1 MDRQYYLDLAA
12 RGVRMPIGTDLVL
25 HEHGDPEEIMRDGRR
40 LGRVMEAAARRYRTP
55 IAVPLMDLRLE
66 KADLMSV
73 LGVAESDVD
82 GFHFSDAPG
91 CEPIAKAE
99 NAAQAPFSRRNQ
111 AHIDSI
117 RYIADE
123 TDLLPIGMAIGPFS
137 LTTKLL
143 ADPITPI
150 AMAGT
155 GLTAEEDRGVLAAER
170 CLALAEKTVARSVA
184 AQARAGAKAIL
195 ICEPAANTVYLSP
208 KQIAAGSDIFERF
221 VMQPNLRLKQ
231 LLESAGLDL
240 IFHDC
245 GQLSDFMVGQFAE
258 RLDPAILSFG
268 SSRCLWEDAALVPER
283 VVLFG
288 NLPTRSFYSD
298 SAMPLDRVIS
308 MTRELIGRMKA
319 TGHPHILGSEC
330 DVLHVPEAA
339 QTIRRKVEAMMEA

>member
-1 MDRQYYLDLAA
+1 MEREFYLSLAA

-25 HEHGDPEEIMRDGRR
+25 HENAGPEEIMRDGRR
-40 LGRVMEAAARRYRTP
+40 LGAVMADAAGRYRTP

-66 KADLMSV
+66 KADLMRL

-82 GFHFSDAPG
+82 GFHFGEAPG
-91 CEPIAKAE
+91 CDLIAKVEDASE
-99 NAAQAPFSRRNQ
+99 APFSARNQ
-111 AHIDSI
+111 ANIDSI
-117 RYIADE
+117 RYIAEE
-123 TDLLPIGMAIGPFS
+123 TDLFPVGMAIGPFS

-150 AMAGT
+150 AMAGL
-155 GLTAEEDRGVLAAER
+155 GMTAEDDGGVLAAER
-170 CLALAEKTVARSVA
+170 CLALAERTVARSLA
-184 AQARAGAKAIL
+184 AQARAGARAIL

-221 VMQPNLRLKQ
+221 VMQPNLRLKEQ
-231 LLESAGLDL
+231 LKAAGVDL

-245 GQLSDFMVGQFAE
+245 GELSDFMVEQFAT

-268 SSRCLWEDAALVPER
+268 SSRRLWEDAALVPKR

-298 SAMPLDRVIS
+298 SAMPLEKVVS
-308 MTRELIGRMKA
+308 MARELVEKMRA

-339 QTIRRKVEAMMEA
+339 ETIRRKVAAMMEV